1 MNKQKSFKVSRLKGI
16 TPVVA
21 IVLLLLVTVGAV
33 GIVYTQFQGIVNK
46 CENSEC
52 KKE

>member
-1 MNKQKSFKVSRLKGI
+1 MKYQERFKESKLKGV

-33 GIVYTQFQGIVNK
+33 GIVYTQFQGIVDNQ
-46 CENSEC
+46 
-52 KKE
+52 